1 MGYRKMLLSVICSG
15 AVLLAAA
22 GTAMAAFWNLTG
34 DIGVHDPA
42 ITKEGSAW
50 YAFSTGQG
58 IQVLK
63 SDNGIHWYRVS
74 QVFSSP
80 LSWWKTYA
88 PNMTTNDVW
97 APDVKTYNGR
107 VWLYYS
113 VSSFGKN
120 TSAIG
125 LASADSIGAGKWRD
139 DGLVIKSD
147 SSVDYN
153 AIDPNLVIDASGN
166 PWLAFGSWFSGIKIT
181 KLDKSTMKPTGS
193 LYSIAKRSNG
203 IEGAFIVY
211 RNGYYYMFASIDKCC
226 QGANSNYKIVV
237 GRSTS
242 ITGPYTDKNGVDM
255 MNGGGTVFDAG
266 NSRWAGPGGQSIYNN
281 NVIARHAYDKNDNGN
296 PKLLI
301 NDLNWGADGWPTY

>member
-1 MGYRKMLLSVICSG
+1 MRYRKLLLSIICSVAILG
-15 AVLLAAA
+15 SAVGTALAAH
-22 GTAMAAFWNLTG
+22 WNLTG
-34 DIGVHDPA
+34 DVGVHDPS
-42 ITKEGSAW
+42 IIKEGSAW
-50 YAFSTGQG
+50 YTFSTGQG
-58 IQVLK
+58 IQVLR
-63 SDNGIHWYRVS
+63 SDNGTNWYRVP
-74 QVFSSP
+74 QIFLTP
-80 LSWWKTYA
+80 LSWWKTYV

-97 APDVKTYNGR
+97 APDVQLYNGR

-113 VSSFGKN
+113 ISTFGKN

-125 LASADSIGAGKWRD
+125 LTSATSVGAGSWRD

-147 SSVDYN
+147 PSVDYN

-181 KLDKSTMKPTGS
+181 KLDKTTMKPTGS

-203 IEGAFIVY
+203 IEGVSIVY
-211 RNGYYYMFASIDKCC
+211 RNGYYYMFASIDNCC
-226 QGANSNYKIVV
+226 QGSNSNYKIVA

-242 ITGPYTDKNGVDM
+242 ITGPYKDKNGVDM

-266 NSRWAGPGGQSIYNN
+266 NTRWAGPGGQHVYN
-281 NVIARHAYDKNDNGN
+281 NVIARHAYDRNDNGN

-301 NDLNWGADGWPTY
+301 SDLNWDSSGWPTY